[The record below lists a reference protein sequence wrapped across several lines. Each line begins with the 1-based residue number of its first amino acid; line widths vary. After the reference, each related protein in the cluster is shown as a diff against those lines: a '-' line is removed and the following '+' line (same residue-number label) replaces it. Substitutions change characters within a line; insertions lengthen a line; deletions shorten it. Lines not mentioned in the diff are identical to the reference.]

1 MSLARCLVLIS
12 LWAGVVV
19 AAPVSVV
26 DDAGGRVTLAQPA
39 RRIVSLAPH
48 LTETLFAAGAGAHL
62 VGTVDHS
69 DYPPEAS
76 TIPRVGSYAQLDLER
91 VVALRPDLIV
101 VWQSG
106 NSTAHI
112 DRLRTMGFLLYVS
125 QPNRIEDIAGEIE
138 RLGVLADSSRVAVAA
153 ATRLREQLA
162 DLRQRY
168 ASKPKVRT
176 FYQIWRQPLLTV
188 GRQQIIGDVIRLC
201 GGENVFDRLP
211 AMAPAVTVE
220 AVIAADPEAIV
231 ASGMGEERPDWLD
244 DWRRWTTIT
253 AVARGNLFFV
263 PPTLIQR
270 HTPRLLDGA
279 ERLCRQ
285 LDVARQRRPGQ

>member
-1 MSLARCLVLIS
+1 MLARCLLLAS
-12 LWAGVVV
+12 LWVGVVV

-26 DDAGGRVTLAQPA
+26 DDAGRPVTLAQPA